1 MSTSGSKFY
10 DRSRLSTFYLFYDS
24 NKTVKQPT
32 VKTVNAKE
40 SMKTLPLQINGGMD
54 RDDDIERK
62 NYEKELNSKI
72 NWSFMNATVDN
83 DKIYVSN
90 IVKERDED
98 EQTYTT
104 EIEEQENNIDDFQT
118 EIFPFEN

>member
-1 MSTSGSKFY
+1 
-10 DRSRLSTFYLFYDS
+10 
-24 NKTVKQPT
+24 
-32 VKTVNAKE
+32 
-40 SMKTLPLQINGGMD
+40 MD